1 MHESHACVFSDIKVV
16 SILSSYLVSQSSK
29 EKLNSGIFAELDGYF
44 FFPEDIKGIKSSR
57 KLV

>member
-29 EKLNSGIFAELDGYF
+29 EKLNSGIFAELEGYF
-44 FFPEDIKGIKSSR
+44 FFS
-57 KLV
+57 